1 MNGVLHSEHVI
12 SRSGI
17 AVSLLESEIE
27 DLALYALRSA
37 GVTFLSSTGLWHE
50 SAAFKRTPKAC
61 VPTGLVVMSVLQW
74 FTFFYVFLR
83 TLTNKS
89 VAKYLHTPASMLHKS
104 HTPIR
109 KTLSFNRYVACSSFD
124 ERMNQVCYK
133 GPDT

>member
-17 AVSLLESEIE
+17 AVLLESEIE

-37 GVTFLSSTGLWHE
+37 GVTFLSATGLWHE
-50 SAAFKRTPKAC
+50 SAGFKRTPKSLR
-61 VPTGLVVMSVLQW
+61 PDGLIGLSVLQW

-89 VAKYLHTPASMLHKS
+89 VAKDLHTPA
-104 HTPIR
+104 
-109 KTLSFNRYVACSSFD
+109 
-124 ERMNQVCYK
+124 
-133 GPDT
+133 